1 MAYSAVPGGGKPGV
15 PFRPRNA
22 VPVPRKGPKR
32 PKRPENDEER
42 AAMEQWKAD
51 KRRKAEERYARQEA
65 DRIQTEKERAKE
77 EKDKRGP
84 KDDKLG
90 GGEKGPQ
97 P

>member
-1 MAYSAVPGGGKPGV
+1 
-15 PFRPRNA
+15 
-22 VPVPRKGPKR
+22 
-32 PKRPENDEER
+32 
-42 AAMEQWKAD
+42 MEQWKAD